1 MENLKP
7 YIGSYMDTSIFL
19 NSGKYGWYLNHD
31 KKLYNVPK
39 CFQKPDFGLQDAIK
53 IIEYK
58 KKMKE
63 RPSALVLQEQQIENK
78 KDFQD
83 VERPSALELASRVE
97 PKGTSEDLDEI
108 ITKVK
113 SKKKVLN

>member
-1 MENLKP
+1 METLKP
-7 YIGSYMDTSIFL
+7 FLGSYMESPLFL
-19 NSGKYGWYLNHD
+19 NNGKYGWYLNHNH
-31 KKLYNVPK
+31 KLYGVPK
-39 CFQKPDFGLQDAIK
+39 CFEKPTFKLEDAIK

-63 RPSALVLQEQQIENK
+63 QQIENR

-83 VERPSALELASRVE
+83 DDIIKQLESLPLWSEAPNRE
-97 PKGTSEDLDEI
+97 PNGVSKDVDEI

-113 SKKKVLN
+113 SKKKLLN

>member
-1 MENLKP
+1 METLKP
-7 YIGSYMDTSIFL
+7 YIGSYMDSSVFL
-19 NSGKYGWYLNHD
+19 NNGEYGWYLNHNSR
-31 KKLYNVPK
+31 LYSVPQ
-39 CFQKPDFGLQDAIK
+39 CFQKPNFGLQDAIK

-63 RPSALVLQEQQIENK
+63 QQIENK

-83 VERPSALELASRVE
+83 VEPEGVS
-97 PKGTSEDLDEI
+97 KDLDEI

>member
-1 MENLKP
+1 METLKP
-7 YIGSYMDTSIFL
+7 YIGSYMDTSVFL

-31 KKLYNVPK
+31 KKLYGVPQ

-63 RPSALVLQEQQIENK
+63 QQIENK
-78 KDFQD
+78 NDFQD
-83 VERPSALELASRVE
+83 VEPEGVS
-97 PKGTSEDLDEI
+97 KDLDEI

>member
-1 MENLKP
+1 METLKP
-7 YIGSYMDTSIFL
+7 YIGSYMDTSVFL
-19 NSGKYGWYLNHD
+19 NSGKYGWDLNHNSR
-31 KKLYNVPK
+31 LYSVPQ
-39 CFQKPDFGLQDAIK
+39 CFQKPNFGLQDAIK

-63 RPSALVLQEQQIENK
+63 QQIENK

-83 VERPSALELASRVE
+83 VEPEGVS
-97 PKGTSEDLDEI
+97 KDLDEI

>member
-1 MENLKP
+1 METLKP
-7 YIGSYMDTSIFL
+7 YIGSYMDSSVFL
-19 NSGKYGWYLNHD
+19 NNGKYGWYLNHD
-31 KKLYNVPK
+31 KKLYGVPQ

-63 RPSALVLQEQQIENK
+63 QQIENK

-83 VERPSALELASRVE
+83 VEPEGVS
-97 PKGTSEDLDEI
+97 KDLDEI

>member
-1 MENLKP
+1 METLKP
-7 YIGSYMDTSIFL
+7 YIGSYMDTSVFL
-19 NSGKYGWYLNHD
+19 NSGKYGWYLNHNSR
-31 KKLYNVPK
+31 LYSVPQ
-39 CFQKPDFGLQDAIK
+39 CFQKPNFGLQDAIK

-63 RPSALVLQEQQIENK
+63 QQIENR

-83 VERPSALELASRVE
+83 VEPEGVS
-97 PKGTSEDLDEI
+97 KDLDEI

>member
-1 MENLKP
+1 METLKP

-63 RPSALVLQEQQIENK
+63 QLNK
-78 KDFQD
+78 
-83 VERPSALELASRVE
+83 E
-97 PKGTSEDLDEI
+97 PKGVSEDVDEI

>member
-1 MENLKP
+1 METLKP
-7 YIGSYMDTSIFL
+7 YIGSYMDTAVFL
-19 NSGKYGWYLNHD
+19 NNGKYGWYLNHD
-31 KKLYNVPK
+31 KKLYGVPQ

-63 RPSALVLQEQQIENK
+63 QQIENK

-83 VERPSALELASRVE
+83 DNDIIKQLDKE
-97 PKGTSEDLDEI
+97 PNGVSKDLDDI
-108 ITKVK
+108 IKKVK
-113 SKKKVLN
+113 SKKKVLD

>member
-1 MENLKP
+1 METLKP
-7 YIGSYMDTSIFL
+7 YIGSYMDTSVFL
-19 NSGKYGWYLNHD
+19 NSGKYGWYLNHNSR
-31 KKLYNVPK
+31 LYSVPQ
-39 CFQKPDFGLQDAIK
+39 CFQKPNFGLQDAIK

-63 RPSALVLQEQQIENK
+63 QQIENR

-83 VERPSALELASRVE
+83 DKE
-97 PKGTSEDLDEI
+97 PNGVSKDVDEI

>member
-1 MENLKP
+1 METLKP

-31 KKLYNVPK
+31 KKLYSVPQ

-63 RPSALVLQEQQIENK
+63 QQIENK

-83 VERPSALELASRVE
+83 VERPSALVLKE

-108 ITKVK
+108 IAKVK

>member
-1 MENLKP
+1 METLKP
-7 YIGSYMDTSIFL
+7 YIGSYMDTSVFL

-31 KKLYNVPK
+31 KKLYGVPQ

-63 RPSALVLQEQQIENK
+63 QQIENK

-83 VERPSALELASRVE
+83 VEPEGVS
-97 PKGTSEDLDEI
+97 KDLDEI

>member
-1 MENLKP
+1 METLKP
-7 YIGSYMDTSIFL
+7 YIGSYMDTSVFL
-19 NSGKYGWYLNHD
+19 NSGKYGWYLNHNSR
-31 KKLYNVPK
+31 LYSVPQY
-39 CFQKPDFGLQDAIK
+39 FQKPNFGLQDAIK

-63 RPSALVLQEQQIENK
+63 QQIENK

-83 VERPSALELASRVE
+83 VEPEGVS
-97 PKGTSEDLDEI
+97 KDLDEI

>member
-1 MENLKP
+1 METLKP
-7 YIGSYMDTSIFL
+7 YIGSYMDSSVFL
-19 NSGKYGWYLNHD
+19 NNGKYGWYLNHNSR
-31 KKLYNVPK
+31 LYSVPQ
-39 CFQKPDFGLQDAIK
+39 CFQKPNFGLQDAIK

-63 RPSALVLQEQQIENK
+63 QQIENK

-83 VERPSALELASRVE
+83 NDIIKKLDREPNGKACASGTSE
-97 PKGTSEDLDEI
+97 MFGTSEDLDDI
-108 ITKVK
+108 IKKVK

>member
-1 MENLKP
+1 METLKP
-7 YIGSYMDTSIFL
+7 YIGSYMDSSVFL
-19 NSGKYGWYLNHD
+19 NNGKYGWYLNHNSR
-31 KKLYNVPK
+31 LYSVPQY
-39 CFQKPDFGLQDAIK
+39 FQKPNFGLQDAIK

-63 RPSALVLQEQQIENK
+63 QQIENR

-83 VERPSALELASRVE
+83 DKE
-97 PKGTSEDLDEI
+97 PNGVSKDVDEI

>member
-1 MENLKP
+1 METLKP
-7 YIGSYMDTSIFL
+7 YIGSYMDTSVFL
-19 NSGKYGWYLNHD
+19 NSGKYGWYLNHNSR
-31 KKLYNVPK
+31 LYSVPQ
-39 CFQKPDFGLQDAIK
+39 CFQKPNFGLQDAIK

-63 RPSALVLQEQQIENK
+63 QQIENK

-83 VERPSALELASRVE
+83 VEPEGVS
-97 PKGTSEDLDEI
+97 KDLDEI

>member
-1 MENLKP
+1 METLKP
-7 YIGSYMDTSIFL
+7 YIGSYMDSSVFL
-19 NSGKYGWYLNHD
+19 NSGKYGWYLNHNSR
-31 KKLYNVPK
+31 LYSVPQ
-39 CFQKPDFGLQDAIK
+39 CFQKPNFGLQDAIK

-63 RPSALVLQEQQIENK
+63 QQIENK

-83 VERPSALELASRVE
+83 DDDIIKQLDREPNGASA
-97 PKGTSEDLDEI
+97 DLDEI

>member
-1 MENLKP
+1 METLKP
-7 YIGSYMDTSIFL
+7 YIGSYMDTSVFL
-19 NSGKYGWYLNHD
+19 NHGKYGWYLNHNSR
-31 KKLYNVPK
+31 LYSVPQ
-39 CFQKPDFGLQDAIK
+39 CFQKPNFGLQDAIK

-63 RPSALVLQEQQIENK
+63 QQIENR

-83 VERPSALELASRVE
+83 DKE
-97 PKGTSEDLDEI
+97 PNGVSKDVDEI

>member
-1 MENLKP
+1 METLKP
-7 YIGSYMDTSIFL
+7 YIGSYMDSSVFL
-19 NSGKYGWYLNHD
+19 NNGKYGWYLNHNSR
-31 KKLYNVPK
+31 LYSVPQY
-39 CFQKPDFGLQDAIK
+39 FQKPNFGLQDAIK

-63 RPSALVLQEQQIENK
+63 QQIENK

-83 VERPSALELASRVE
+83 VEPEGVS
-97 PKGTSEDLDEI
+97 KDLDEI